1 MEDVTGMF
9 SYFVALPLLLKN
21 LTQNY
26 CLPNF
31 LIFDQLN
38 RTFHIEIR
46 LVDNFKLLK
55 IDLSIKKIHLS
66 VCMRVCLC
74 SAERKESE

>member
-55 IDLSIKKIHLS
+55 IDLSIKKNSFKCMHARMS
-66 VCMRVCLC
+66 VF
-74 SAERKESE
+74 SGTQGK